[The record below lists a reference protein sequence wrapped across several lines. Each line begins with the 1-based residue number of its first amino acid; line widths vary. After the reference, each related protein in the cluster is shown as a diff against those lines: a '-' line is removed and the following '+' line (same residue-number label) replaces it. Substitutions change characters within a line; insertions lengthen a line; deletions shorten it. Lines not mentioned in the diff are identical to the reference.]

1 MVLLKGFR
9 SYRLDG
15 ESREEK
21 RESEYVGE
29 IAVGA
34 VD

>member
-1 MVLLKGFR
+1 MVLPKGFR